1 MLKNYQQRVV
11 RDIESFFS
19 DIDSARQK
27 FAASP
32 DLQSVLGS
40 PINVAFVGKYEQF
53 QDRPKTGANGLYPR
67 VCIKMPTGGGK
78 TLVAIEAIRSYQNL
92 LAKKRTGLVVWIT
105 HRDQIYRQTIENLQ
119 NKSHPYRQLLDQA
132 SGNRTLIIEKG
143 QSLRQQDVQENLVV
157 LMLMIQSATRDT
169 NKIFEDSGGYMDF
182 FPPENRYDL
191 HAELLKLVPNL
202 DRTEDSLFDRTLV
215 KTSLGNVIR
224 TLNPFIIVDEF
235 HTMWTDI
242 ARSTLDGLNATAIM
256 GLSATPKRGMNILST
271 VTGKDLK
278 AEDMIKLDMHL
289 IPPIHSGDWRT
300 MIGAIKTKRDDL
312 QKKAKKLEQNNGTY
326 IRPIALIQVERTGKD
341 QRGQGL
347 VHSEDVREL
356 LIDLGVPK
364 HEIAVKSSSID
375 EIKQQKLL
383 SRESEIRY
391 IITKEALKEGWDCS
405 FAYILGVIPNA
416 RTNSSMTQL
425 VGRVLRQPYA
435 KKTGVAD
442 LDESYVFFAT
452 GHTQEVVENVKK
464 GFEDEGLGDVSMG
477 IEIRDHQGN
486 VVNPVKVVSIKK
498 DIRKKYPESLFLP
511 VWLIK
516 DGPRKYR
523 KFSYDIDIK
532 PKISWDVS
540 KLLNKWLED
549 LMPTI
554 GERRENPLE
563 IVIDLEGKGVARQ
576 TESLASLKF
585 DTLYLTRR
593 ISETIDN
600 AFISHSIAAIAADTL
615 GKKFSPELLD
625 QNAGYVARELERHL
639 LEHKRK
645 QEQGIFED
653 LVKSNT
659 LILVVSDDDVIGFEM
674 PQKDIVANT
683 VQAAF
688 SFNLYEDVEI
698 ASMNTLE
705 HTVAK
710 IIEQSPNVIW
720 WARNKTQKGWY
731 SIQGWQRNKIRPD
744 FVIARKNEKDE
755 LEFVYVIESK
765 GEQLAGNDDT
775 QYKDAVLNRMTAMK
789 GSIEQIKVRATTV
802 KFNDQFEF
810 ELVPQ
815 GDEERRIRTKTG

>member
-1 MLKNYQQRVV
+1 
-11 RDIESFFS
+11 
-19 DIDSARQK
+19 
-27 FAASP
+27 
-32 DLQSVLGS
+32 
-40 PINVAFVGKYEQF
+40 
-53 QDRPKTGANGLYPR
+53 
-67 VCIKMPTGGGK
+67 
-78 TLVAIEAIRSYQNL
+78 
-92 LAKKRTGLVVWIT
+92 
-105 HRDQIYRQTIENLQ
+105 
-119 NKSHPYRQLLDQA
+119 
-132 SGNRTLIIEKG
+132 
-143 QSLRQQDVQENLVV
+143 
-157 LMLMIQSATRDT
+157 
-169 NKIFEDSGGYMDF
+169 
-182 FPPENRYDL
+182 
-191 HAELLKLVPNL
+191 
-202 DRTEDSLFDRTLV
+202 
-215 KTSLGNVIR
+215 
-224 TLNPFIIVDEF
+224 
-235 HTMWTDI
+235 
-242 ARSTLDGLNATAIM
+242 
-256 GLSATPKRGMNILST
+256 
-271 VTGKDLK
+271 
-278 AEDMIKLDMHL
+278 
-289 IPPIHSGDWRT
+289 
-300 MIGAIKTKRDDL
+300 
-312 QKKAKKLEQNNGTY
+312 
-326 IRPIALIQVERTGKD
+326 
-341 QRGQGL
+341 
-347 VHSEDVREL
+347 
-356 LIDLGVPK
+356 
-364 HEIAVKSSSID
+364 
-375 EIKQQKLL
+375 
-383 SRESEIRY
+383 
-391 IITKEALKEGWDCS
+391 
-405 FAYILGVIPNA
+405 
-416 RTNSSMTQL
+416 MTQL

-765 GEQLAGNDDT
+765 GEQLAGNEDT
-775 QYKDAVLNRMTAMK
+775 EYKDAVLNRMTAMK
-789 GSIEQIKVRATTV
+789 GSIEQVKVKTTTV
-802 KFNDQFEF
+802 KLNENFEF

-815 GDEERRIRTKTG
+815 GDEERRIRTKIG

>member
-391 IITKEALKEGWDCS
+391 IITKEALK
-405 FAYILGVIPNA
+405 
-416 RTNSSMTQL
+416 
-425 VGRVLRQPYA
+425 
-435 KKTGVAD
+435 
-442 LDESYVFFAT
+442 
-452 GHTQEVVENVKK
+452 
-464 GFEDEGLGDVSMG
+464 
-477 IEIRDHQGN
+477 
-486 VVNPVKVVSIKK
+486 
-498 DIRKKYPESLFLP
+498 
-511 VWLIK
+511 
-516 DGPRKYR
+516 
-523 KFSYDIDIK
+523 
-532 PKISWDVS
+532 
-540 KLLNKWLED
+540 
-549 LMPTI
+549 
-554 GERRENPLE
+554 
-563 IVIDLEGKGVARQ
+563 
-576 TESLASLKF
+576 
-585 DTLYLTRR
+585 
-593 ISETIDN
+593 
-600 AFISHSIAAIAADTL
+600 
-615 GKKFSPELLD
+615 
-625 QNAGYVARELERHL
+625 
-639 LEHKRK
+639 
-645 QEQGIFED
+645 
-653 LVKSNT
+653 
-659 LILVVSDDDVIGFEM
+659 
-674 PQKDIVANT
+674 
-683 VQAAF
+683 
-688 SFNLYEDVEI
+688 
-698 ASMNTLE
+698 
-705 HTVAK
+705 
-710 IIEQSPNVIW
+710 
-720 WARNKTQKGWY
+720 
-731 SIQGWQRNKIRPD
+731 
-744 FVIARKNEKDE
+744 
-755 LEFVYVIESK
+755 
-765 GEQLAGNDDT
+765 
-775 QYKDAVLNRMTAMK
+775 
-789 GSIEQIKVRATTV
+789 
-802 KFNDQFEF
+802 
-810 ELVPQ
+810 
-815 GDEERRIRTKTG
+815 

>member
-326 IRPIALIQVERTGKD
+326 IRPIALHVEPG
-341 QRGQGL
+341 GL
-347 VHSEDVREL
+347 S
-356 LIDLGVPK
+356 
-364 HEIAVKSSSID
+364 
-375 EIKQQKLL
+375 
-383 SRESEIRY
+383 
-391 IITKEALKEGWDCS
+391 
-405 FAYILGVIPNA
+405 ILGEVLHQPPVRQAAAVSLRRRPPNPSVNA
-416 RTNSSMTQL
+416 RAAAPAARS
-425 VGRVLRQPYA
+425 
-435 KKTGVAD
+435 
-442 LDESYVFFAT
+442 FI
-452 GHTQEVVENVKK
+452 GHRA
-464 GFEDEGLGDVSMG
+464 S
-477 IEIRDHQGN
+477 
-486 VVNPVKVVSIKK
+486 
-498 DIRKKYPESLFLP
+498 
-511 VWLIK
+511 
-516 DGPRKYR
+516 PRY
-523 KFSYDIDIK
+523 
-532 PKISWDVS
+532 
-540 KLLNKWLED
+540 
-549 LMPTI
+549 
-554 GERRENPLE
+554 
-563 IVIDLEGKGVARQ
+563 
-576 TESLASLKF
+576 
-585 DTLYLTRR
+585 
-593 ISETIDN
+593 
-600 AFISHSIAAIAADTL
+600 
-615 GKKFSPELLD
+615 
-625 QNAGYVARELERHL
+625 LER
-639 LEHKRK
+639 
-645 QEQGIFED
+645 
-653 LVKSNT
+653 
-659 LILVVSDDDVIGFEM
+659 
-674 PQKDIVANT
+674 
-683 VQAAF
+683 
-688 SFNLYEDVEI
+688 
-698 ASMNTLE
+698 
-705 HTVAK
+705 
-710 IIEQSPNVIW
+710 
-720 WARNKTQKGWY
+720 
-731 SIQGWQRNKIRPD
+731 
-744 FVIARKNEKDE
+744 
-755 LEFVYVIESK
+755 
-765 GEQLAGNDDT
+765 
-775 QYKDAVLNRMTAMK
+775 
-789 GSIEQIKVRATTV
+789 
-802 KFNDQFEF
+802 
-810 ELVPQ
+810 
-815 GDEERRIRTKTG
+815 